1 MLKEL
6 EEDVLVLKEKVK
18 IYEFFANIFAKEPDI
33 EFLKLLQ
40 LEDNGEIF
48 KSNGFDPLSDIKHL
62 SHEQQAESLAIEY
75 ARLFLAPE
83 RLASPHESLQ
93 RGEGRLWGK
102 STVEVN
108 QICKKFGFVL
118 DEKFKD
124 TPDHLSAEL
133 SFLAQLTQLEG
144 KYITS
149 ELTEEQDGVLEVKK
163 FFLKNHILK
172 WFSRFK
178 DEVNQNAE
186 LSYYREIVNFLGL
199 ILDEEYESLRNV
211 KDLSLHEN

>member
-1 MLKEL
+1 MIKEKEAEEDVSVLESKIKIYELFANVFSIEPDVEFLRLL
-6 EEDVLVLKEKVK
+6 EEDEEV
-18 IYEFFANIFAKEPDI
+18 
-33 EFLKLLQ
+33 
-40 LEDNGEIF
+40 F
-48 KSNGFDPLSDIKHL
+48 KSYGLDPLSDIRHL
-62 SHEQQAESLAIEY
+62 SLEQQAEMLSVEY
-75 ARLFLAPE
+75 ARLFLAPK

-102 STVEVN
+102 STIEVN
-108 QICKKFGFVL
+108 KIYKKFGFVL

-144 KYITS
+144 KYLTR
-149 ELTEEQDGVLEVKK
+149 ELTEEQEGVLEVKK
-163 FFLKNHILK
+163 FFFKDHILK

-211 KDLSLHEN
+211 KDLSL

>member
-1 MLKEL
+1 MMKEA
-6 EEDVLVLKEKVK
+6 EEDVLVLEGKIK
-18 IYEFFANIFAKEPDI
+18 IYELFANVFSIEPDV
-33 EFLKLLQ
+33 EFLRLL
-40 LEDNGEIF
+40 EENVETF
-48 KSNGFDPLSDIKHL
+48 KSYGLDPLSDIRHL
-62 SHEQQAESLAIEY
+62 SLEQQAETLSVEY
-75 ARLFLAPE
+75 ARLFLAPQ
-83 RLASPHESLQ
+83 RLASPYESLQ
-93 RGEGRLWGK
+93 LGEGRLWGK

-144 KYITS
+144 KYLTR
-149 ELTEEQDGVLEVKK
+149 ELTEEHEGVLEVKK
-163 FFLKNHILK
+163 FFFKDHILK

-211 KDLSLHEN
+211 KDLSL

>member
-6 EEDVLVLKEKVK
+6 EEDVLVLEEKAK
-18 IYEFFANIFAKEPDI
+18 TYEFFANIFAKEPDI
-33 EFLKLLQ
+33 EFLKVLQ
-40 LEDNGEIF
+40 LEDNEEIF

-62 SHEQQAESLAIEY
+62 SHEQQVESLAIDY
-75 ARLFLAPE
+75 ASLFLAPK

-144 KYITS
+144 KYLIRK
-149 ELTEEQDGVLEVKK
+149 LTEEHEGVLEVKK
-163 FFLKNHILK
+163 FFFKDHILK

-211 KDLSLHEN
+211 KDLSL

>member
-6 EEDVLVLKEKVK
+6 EEDVLVLEEKAK
-18 IYEFFANIFAKEPDI
+18 TYEFFANIFAKEPDI
-33 EFLKLLQ
+33 EFLKVLQ
-40 LEDNGEIF
+40 LEDNEEIF

-75 ARLFLAPE
+75 ARLFLAPK

-144 KYITS
+144 KYLTRK
-149 ELTEEQDGVLEVKK
+149 LTEEHEGVLEVKK
-163 FFLKNHILK
+163 FFFKDHILK

-211 KDLSLHEN
+211 KDLSL

>member
-6 EEDVLVLKEKVK
+6 DEDVLVLKEKVK
-18 IYEFFANIFAKEPDI
+18 IYELFANIFAKEPDI

-40 LEDNGEIF
+40 LEDNEEIF

-144 KYITS
+144 KYLTRK
-149 ELTEEQDGVLEVKK
+149 LTEEHEGVLEVKK
-163 FFLKNHILK
+163 FFFKDHILK

-186 LSYYREIVNFLGL
+186 LPYYREIVNFLSL

-211 KDLSLHEN
+211 KDLSL

>member
-1 MLKEL
+1 MIKEKEAEEDVSVLESKIKIYELFANVFSIEPDVEFLRLL
-6 EEDVLVLKEKVK
+6 EEDEEV
-18 IYEFFANIFAKEPDI
+18 
-33 EFLKLLQ
+33 
-40 LEDNGEIF
+40 F
-48 KSNGFDPLSDIKHL
+48 KSYGLDPLSDIRHL
-62 SHEQQAESLAIEY
+62 SLEQQAEMLSVEY
-75 ARLFLAPE
+75 ARLFLAPK

-102 STVEVN
+102 STIEVN
-108 QICKKFGFVL
+108 KIYKKFGFVL

-144 KYITS
+144 KYLTR
-149 ELTEEQDGVLEVKK
+149 ELTEEHEGVLEVKK
-163 FFLKNHILK
+163 FFFKDHILK

-211 KDLSLHEN
+211 KDLSL

>member
-1 MLKEL
+1 MIKEKEAEEDVSVLESKIKIYELFANVFSIEPDVEFLRLL
-6 EEDVLVLKEKVK
+6 EEDEEV
-18 IYEFFANIFAKEPDI
+18 
-33 EFLKLLQ
+33 
-40 LEDNGEIF
+40 F
-48 KSNGFDPLSDIKHL
+48 KSYGLDPLSDIRHL
-62 SHEQQAESLAIEY
+62 SLEQQAEMLSVEY
-75 ARLFLAPE
+75 ARLFLAPK

-102 STVEVN
+102 STIEVN
-108 QICKKFGFVL
+108 KIYKKFGFVL

-144 KYITS
+144 KYLTR
-149 ELTEEQDGVLEVKK
+149 ELTEEQEGVLEVKK

-211 KDLSLHEN
+211 KDLSL

>member
-1 MLKEL
+1 MIKEKEAEEDVSVLESKIKIYELFANVFSIEPDVEFLRLL
-6 EEDVLVLKEKVK
+6 EEDEEV
-18 IYEFFANIFAKEPDI
+18 
-33 EFLKLLQ
+33 
-40 LEDNGEIF
+40 F
-48 KSNGFDPLSDIKHL
+48 KSYGLDPLSDIRHL
-62 SHEQQAESLAIEY
+62 SLEQQAEMLSVEY
-75 ARLFLAPE
+75 ARLFLAPK

-144 KYITS
+144 KYITR
-149 ELTEEQDGVLEVKK
+149 ELTEEHEGVLEVKK
-163 FFLKNHILK
+163 FFFKNHILK

-211 KDLSLHEN
+211 KDLSL

>member
-1 MLKEL
+1 MIKEKEAEEDVSVLESKIKIYELFANVFSIEPDVEFLRLL
-6 EEDVLVLKEKVK
+6 EEDEEV
-18 IYEFFANIFAKEPDI
+18 
-33 EFLKLLQ
+33 
-40 LEDNGEIF
+40 F
-48 KSNGFDPLSDIKHL
+48 KSYGLDPLSDIRHL
-62 SHEQQAESLAIEY
+62 SLEQQAEMLSVEY
-75 ARLFLAPE
+75 ARLFLAPK

-102 STVEVN
+102 STIEVN
-108 QICKKFGFVL
+108 KIYKKFGFVL

-144 KYITS
+144 KYLTR
-149 ELTEEQDGVLEVKK
+149 ELTEEYEGVLEVKK
-163 FFLKNHILK
+163 FFLKDHILK

-211 KDLSLHEN
+211 KDLSL

>member
-1 MLKEL
+1 MLNEL
-6 EEDVLVLKEKVK
+6 EEDVLVLEEKAK
-18 IYEFFANIFAKEPDI
+18 IYEFFANIFAKELDI
-33 EFLKLLQ
+33 EFLKVLQ
-40 LEDNGEIF
+40 LEDNEEIF

-75 ARLFLAPE
+75 ARLFLAPK

-144 KYITS
+144 KYITR
-149 ELTEEQDGVLEVKK
+149 ELTEEHEGVLEVKK
-163 FFLKNHILK
+163 FFFKNHILK
-172 WFSRFK
+172 WFSHFK

-186 LSYYREIVNFLGL
+186 LLYYKEIVNFLGL
-199 ILDEEYESLRNV
+199 ILDEEYESLRI
-211 KDLSLHEN
+211 

>member
-75 ARLFLAPE
+75 ARLFLAPK

-144 KYITS
+144 KYLTR
-149 ELTEEQDGVLEVKK
+149 ELTEEHEGVLEVKK
-163 FFLKNHILK
+163 FFFKDHILK

-211 KDLSLHEN
+211 KDLSL

>member
-1 MLKEL
+1 MIKEKEAEEDVSVLESKIKIYELFANVFSIEPDVELLRLL
-6 EEDVLVLKEKVK
+6 EEDEEV
-18 IYEFFANIFAKEPDI
+18 
-33 EFLKLLQ
+33 
-40 LEDNGEIF
+40 F
-48 KSNGFDPLSDIKHL
+48 KSYGLDPLSDIRHL
-62 SHEQQAESLAIEY
+62 SLEQQAEMLSVEY
-75 ARLFLAPE
+75 ARLFLAPK

-102 STVEVN
+102 STIEVN
-108 QICKKFGFVL
+108 KIYKKFGFVL

-144 KYITS
+144 KYLTR
-149 ELTEEQDGVLEVKK
+149 ELTEEHEGVLEVKK
-163 FFLKNHILK
+163 FFFKDHILK

-211 KDLSLHEN
+211 KDLPL

>member
-1 MLKEL
+1 MIKEKEA
-6 EEDVLVLKEKVK
+6 EEDVSVLESKIK
-18 IYEFFANIFAKEPDI
+18 IYELFANVFSIEPDV
-33 EFLKLLQ
+33 EFLRLL
-40 LEDNGEIF
+40 EEYEEVF
-48 KSNGFDPLSDIKHL
+48 KSYGLDPLSDIRHL
-62 SHEQQAESLAIEY
+62 SLEQQAEMLSVEY
-75 ARLFLAPE
+75 ARLFLAPK

-102 STVEVN
+102 STIEVN
-108 QICKKFGFVL
+108 KIYKKFGFVL

-144 KYITS
+144 KYLTRK
-149 ELTEEQDGVLEVKK
+149 LTEEHEGVLEVKK
-163 FFLKNHILK
+163 FFFKDHILK

-211 KDLSLHEN
+211 KDLSL

>member
-40 LEDNGEIF
+40 LEDNEETF

-62 SHEQQAESLAIEY
+62 SHEQQAESLAVEY
-75 ARLFLAPE
+75 ARLFLAPK

-144 KYITS
+144 KYLTRK
-149 ELTEEQDGVLEVKK
+149 LTEEHEGVLEVKK
-163 FFLKNHILK
+163 FFFKDHILK

-186 LSYYREIVNFLGL
+186 LSYYRVIVNFLSL

-211 KDLSLHEN
+211 KDLSL

>member
-6 EEDVLVLKEKVK
+6 DEEVLVLKEKVK

-40 LEDNGEIF
+40 LEDNEEIF

-144 KYITS
+144 KYLTRK
-149 ELTEEQDGVLEVKK
+149 LTEEHEGVLEVKK
-163 FFLKNHILK
+163 FFFKDHILK

-186 LSYYREIVNFLGL
+186 LSYYREIVNFLDL

-211 KDLSLHEN
+211 KDLSL